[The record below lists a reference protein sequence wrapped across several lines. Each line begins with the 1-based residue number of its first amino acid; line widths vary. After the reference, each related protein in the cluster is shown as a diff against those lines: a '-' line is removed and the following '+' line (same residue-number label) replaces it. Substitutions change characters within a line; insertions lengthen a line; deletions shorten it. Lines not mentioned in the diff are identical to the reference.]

1 MVASIP
7 VEAMP
12 ILLQGW
18 GNSHAMDSGLVLVAA
33 CHVVNL
39 MENRQPV
46 PSNGYRV
53 GKGMYSVEG
62 PEWALLQLLT
72 TSPNERHSGRQMDAQ
87 ESLSHHGIQNLRGH
101 PRKPALP
108 YAPLMAWLGLR
119 LSG

>member
-1 MVASIP
+1 
-7 VEAMP
+7 
-12 ILLQGW
+12 
-18 GNSHAMDSGLVLVAA
+18 MDSGLVLVAA

-39 MENRQPV
+39 MENRQSV

-119 LSG
+119 LSW